1 VKTILLA
8 AFGWLVPGGTYLLT
22 RRYLSFALFAGAV
35 WSAFAAG
42 MLLHGGAQW
51 PAAADLAGLDG
62 GTALF
67 FRAGALAKAMA
78 GAPYLLAQALDLSGT
93 FLGARLHEQGT
104 TLLTMAGVINA
115 LAISS
120 SLETRKERANG

>member
-22 RRYLSFALFAGAV
+22 RRYLSFVLFAGAV

-42 MLLHGGAQW
+42 VMLHGGAQW
-51 PAAADLAGLDG
+51 PAATDLAGLDG

-67 FRAGALAKAMA
+67 FRGGAIAKALA
-78 GAPYLLAQALDLSGT
+78 GAPYLLAQAFDLSGT
-93 FLGARLHEQGT
+93 FLDGRLHEPGT
-104 TLLTMAGVINA
+104 TLLAMAGVINA
-115 LAISS
+115 LAISTA
-120 SLETRKERANG
+120 LEARKAANR